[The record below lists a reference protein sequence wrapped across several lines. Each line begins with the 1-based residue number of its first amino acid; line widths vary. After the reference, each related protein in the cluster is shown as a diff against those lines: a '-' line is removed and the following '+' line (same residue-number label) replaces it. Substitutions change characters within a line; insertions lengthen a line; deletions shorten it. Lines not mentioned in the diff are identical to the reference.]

1 MLFVSTVQAQEV
13 LNDSISYQPA
23 ISESK
28 TELVQTSNAGSEQ
41 SVSKADYAAH
51 PINLG
56 EEALCFETN
65 IVSLPYGQSRTISVG
80 AIDIAIRDTF

>member
-1 MLFVSTVQAQEV
+1 MYYVGLLTVM
-13 LNDSISYQPA
+13 IFM
-23 ISESK
+23 
-28 TELVQTSNAGSEQ
+28 
-41 SVSKADYAAH
+41 AH